1 MIQQKETSSLTIF
14 YSAPLPDDIEIEPT
28 FSPARLW
35 RVTPQ
40 EHIARLNELIN
51 TEPAYDASKPG
62 LRTHGD
68 EVPTN
73 HGGELKLYFGTD
85 RITKWQGGTVAYA
98 TAVKKHS
105 FRVVVSTRAWL

>member
-1 MIQQKETSSLTIF
+1 M
-14 YSAPLPDDIEIEPT
+14 
-28 FSPARLW
+28 
-35 RVTPQ
+35 TPQ

-98 TAVKKHS
+98 TAVKSIPSVLSSAREHGFENYPDLYFLHNS
-105 FRVVVSTRAWL
+105 NVL